1 MKTRRSFVL
10 SLTAGFVA
18 LGLIAGTALADE
30 LLGVLT
36 KVDVEGKKITVVEK
50 GSDKEVV
57 VTITDKTE
65 EVTKKGANPVN
76 LEKLAKGLAKQ
87 QDAGKKGISVKVE
100 HEKAVA
106 SKIQLGGAGKK
117 AQDKNN

>member
-76 LEKLAKGLAKQ
+76 LEKLAKGLAKV
-87 QDAGKKGISVKVE
+87 QDAGKKGIAVKVE

-106 SKIQLGGAGKK
+106 SKISRVGKK

>member
-1 MKTRRSFVL
+1 MKNRRSFL
-10 SLTAGFVA
+10 LALTTGFVA
-18 LGLIAGTALADE
+18 LGLVAGSALADE

-36 KVDVEGKKITVVEK
+36 KVDVEGKKITVIEK

-65 EVTKKGANPVN
+65 QVSKKGSNPVD
-76 LEKLAKGLAKQ
+76 LEKLSKALSKAT
-87 QDAGKKGISVKVE
+87 DAGKKVQLKIE

-106 SKIQLGGAGKK
+106 SKISFGGAGKK
-117 AQDKNN
+117 GAPKKNN